1 MLQPFIIKRRCPAQD
16 TLCKAIP
23 ACPREAIRYVPDEN
37 EPLGGVIVF
46 DYDKCDGCGQCAQKC
61 CGSAIEMR

>member
-1 MLQPFIIKRRCPAQD
+1 MQPSIIKRRCPAQD
-16 TLCKAIP
+16 KLCKAIP
-23 ACPREAIRYVPDEN
+23 ACPREAIRYVLDEN

-46 DYDKCDGCGQCAQKC
+46 DYDKCDGCGRCAEEC